1 MTGPRKK
8 VLIKIMVEHII
19 DVPCEWD
26 EEMVNFYLN
35 DSSHCVCNDLF
46 DASESHFRN
55 DNTNSWLDVTG
66 TYVREATEEDL
77 ALLEGD
83 RQLS

>member
-1 MTGPRKK
+1 VSEPRKK
-8 VLIKIMVEHII
+8 VLIWITAEHILE
-19 DVPCEWD
+19 VPHDWD
-26 EEMVNFYLN
+26 EEMVNFFLN
-35 DSSHCVCNDLF
+35 DSSHCICNDLL
-46 DASESHFRN
+46 DAAESHFRN

-66 TYVREATEEDL
+66 TYVREATDADL